1 MIKKIIIFASGIY
14 IYQQLNKCITNNY
27 VKMKKKNFML
37 IACAAALFT
46 ACDPEGDVDAVMHN
60 STDLKVTVLAA
71 HTPQINFEI
80 QPGKELVVEGLDV
93 LGGASREM
101 CEWAMSDFLSDSV
114 VFSFDNGYSTV
125 FHKGDTSSLS
135 PYNFNS
141 KAYSYSD
148 SYSTGFMA
156 PKEPTKGKLVYKI
169 LPEML
174 PTDSPD

>member
-1 MIKKIIIFASGIY
+1 
-14 IYQQLNKCITNNY
+14 
-27 VKMKKKNFML
+27 MKKKFFML

-60 STDLKVTVLAA
+60 STDLKVTV
-71 HTPQINFEI
+71 HTPHKDIDI
-80 QPGKELVVEGLDV
+80 QPGNEVVV
-93 LGGASREM
+93 NNWSQTGGATRSLG
-101 CEWAMSDFLSDSV
+101 EWAMNSILGDSV
-114 VFSFDNGYSTV
+114 EFVFDNGFSTV
-125 FHKGDTSSLS
+125 FHKDDTSALN

-174 PTDSPD
+174 LTDTPE